1 MGALV
6 TDPMTLVSFDRHSP
20 RSRTLEKQLTM
31 RFLSAS
37 TSIRLAAIAFLLVG
51 CPAIALAHPGH
62 GGVGAGEQD
71 HGQWV
76 DGVLHSLIA
85 VPVILSSMLLAVSVV
100 ASSMIRRWESLSW
113 LGAAAIGCVFA
124 AFHLN
129 VEWTVWQQVSYLLGS
144 SMGAVLW
151 YAAGRLAT
159 GVVARQSAIKAI
171 SR

>member
-6 TDPMTLVSFDRHSP
+6 TDPMTLVSFDRHLQ

-62 GGVGAGEQD
+62 GGVGAGEHN

-76 DGVLHSLIA
+76 DGILHSLIA
-85 VPVILSSMLLAVSVV
+85 VPVMLSSMLLVVSVV
-100 ASSMIRRWESLSW
+100 ASSAMRRWESLNW
-113 LGAAAIGCVFA
+113 LGAAAIGVVFA

-129 VEWTVWQQVSYLLGS
+129 VEWTLWQQFSYLLGS

-151 YAAGRLAT
+151 FAAGRLAT
-159 GVVARQSAIKAI
+159 GAVARRSAIKAI